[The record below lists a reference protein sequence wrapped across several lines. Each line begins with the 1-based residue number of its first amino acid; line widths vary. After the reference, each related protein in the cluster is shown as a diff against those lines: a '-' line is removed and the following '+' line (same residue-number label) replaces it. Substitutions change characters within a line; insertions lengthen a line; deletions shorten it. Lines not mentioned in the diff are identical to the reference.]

1 LNGRF
6 LGDIL
11 LDVVSQAKLPDVV
24 PVLRNVALDPDDL
37 DRTAAATLAA
47 WREALIVTLTPTRP
61 LADVRATYNA
71 LLPKI
76 GTPHYLAED
85 VRKGDRDQQRTGELW
100 FEVRYDPSLGET
112 YRHSLNAQPLHT
124 DGSYIPTFPNA
135 TLMCC
140 VANAAEGGETIFITA
155 EDVTAALRAERPE
168 LLAALESTPMKH
180 TRSGDTRTETVFRRA
195 GDELR
200 INWNYFCVAKDNP
213 PATLELREQLFAF
226 LRDSPRVRAALHEVK
241 LRPGDA
247 VVWKDERLIH
257 GRHAFVAREAS
268 ERFLWK
274 CAVDVGVFG

>member
-1 LNGRF
+1 M
-6 LGDIL
+6 
-11 LDVVSQAKLPDVV
+11 VTQAKLSP
-24 PVLRNVALDPDDL
+24 LRVVALDPDDL
-37 DRTAAATLAA
+37 AASAAHVLDA
-47 WREALIVTLTPTRP
+47 WRDALIVNIVPTRK
-61 LADVRATYNA
+61 LGDVRAVYDA

-112 YRHSLNAQPLHT
+112 YRHSPNAQPLHT

-140 VANAAEGGETIFITA
+140 VANADTGGETIFITA
-155 EDVTAALRAERPE
+155 EDLTAALRAEHPE
-168 LLAALESTPMKH
+168 LLSALESTPMKH
-180 TRSGDTRTETVFRRA
+180 TRSGDTRTETVFRRV

-200 INWNYFCVAKDNP
+200 VNWNYFCVAKDNP

-247 VVWKDERLIH
+247 VVWKDERLVH
-257 GRHAFVAREAS
+257 GRHAFVAHEVS

-274 CAVDVGVFG
+274 CAVDVAVFR